1 MSKVLDIYKYY
12 IRLLWV
18 FLASVIGVIEINATT
33 VYVYGERGNES
44 QTVSNWTTS
53 KHSFNANDV
62 RALTVTISSE
72 VSSGLFTKA
81 GVHFIAF
88 STASSNFNDNPTE
101 QIYFEDFQLSKSGS
115 VNYAQTGYDTDC
127 GGGDNCRRTWI
138 KYGLSEDVSAIT
150 ITFTGGGDM
159 NLYNCGCGSTTSKN
173 NIPKVSS
180 ATISTGDAPT
190 PTPSSDTWFLIGQGI
205 TGSWDTHGTTG
216 YQFTSNGNENELE
229 LTVYLDKSYD
239 TSDGQAFKVIENHDQ
254 KNLQWYGI
262 SASGSISTSNHE
274 NVTFATPGNNTGI
287 TIDGKGYYTFIW
299 NTSTKKLTVEYPD
312 KVTTAPTVRWGKQAT
327 ISSQNII
334 GWAYIADQGCT
345 TGSTKTV
352 NELRV
357 RFWKEDDPDNKQ
369 IVTTT
374 TGSPY
379 SVNNSYS
386 ITIPSTNEVLL
397 NCDKATDYIVMEVAG
412 RNSGES
418 TWSSYS
424 DRMRIPYSAVKA
436 FVVTTPSDGSF
447 TSCEGS
453 HQILI
458 SSMVNPSPD
467 AFTVTS
473 ASGPD
478 AVAGDFSRSADGNYL
493 VWDNTNK
500 EAQTGDNKYSYTFT
514 FDKEGYPTSSAVT
527 FSFNYAYS
535 VPEVGISDIT
545 ASPESTKAW
554 ETISLTAVPASAGDY
569 GTLVW
574 KVTPVSGVLEK
585 TGDLTATFRGNSRA
599 TSTTYTVTVQ
609 GQSGDCA
616 TSTEAI
622 KTIVVYKNDAEGCD

>member
-44 QTVSNWTTS
+44 QTVNNWTTS

-62 RALTVTISSE
+62 QNFTVTISSD
-72 VSSGLFTKA
+72 VSSGFFTSA

-88 STASSNFNDNPTE
+88 STAESNFNTNPTK
-101 QIYFEDFQLSKSGS
+101 QVYFEDFTLGKSGS
-115 VNYAQTGYDTDC
+115 VSYAQTGYDTNC
-127 GGGDNCRRTWI
+127 GDNCKRTWI
-138 KYGLSEDVSAIT
+138 KYGLSEGVSAIT
-150 ITFTGGGDM
+150 ITVTGNQQI
-159 NLYNCGCGSTTSKN
+159 NLYSCSCGSTSAIDN
-173 NIPKVSS
+173 LPKVYS
-180 ATISTGDAPT
+180 ASISTGDAPA
-190 PTPSSDTWFLIGQGI
+190 PEPSEDTWYLVGEVAGGWATEGI
-205 TGSWDTHGTTG
+205 TG
-216 YQFTSNGNENELE
+216 YQFTSNGNDNELE
-229 LTVYLDKSYD
+229 LTLYLDKSYAND
-239 TSDGQAFKVIENHDQ
+239 NSHGFKIIENHDPDQ
-254 KNLQWYGI
+254 LHWYGSNSI
-262 SASGSISTSNHE
+262 ITNVAYENIDCSGNS
-274 NVTFATPGNNTGI
+274 GNCGI

-299 NTSTKKLTVEYPD
+299 NTYTKHLTVEYPD

-436 FVVTTPSDGSF
+436 FVVTPPSDGSF

-467 AFTVTS
+467 DFTVTS

-500 EAQTGDNKYSYTFT
+500 EAQTGNNKYSYTFT

-545 ASPESTKAW
+545 ASPESSKAW